1 MGGPMRSC
9 ILHPPNAH
17 ARPSGLST
25 VLCSLAWYV
34 VPPQRPALRYDGPR
48 CSFSTLR
55 SAVHGV
61 KETSGIACL
70 RCPLVR
76 NATIRN
82 RAKHRYRI
90 EGCNVNHCQPEPLY
104 DSFKLLVLRRHSVP
118 VFLYIAF
125 PECTQT
131 LWLCTSQGLC
141 GANAPPSPYRLGE
154 FSRLVLHECN
164 EPSSVRCL
172 KFRCNVRSMSLLP
185 LAYHLQGG

>member
-1 MGGPMRSC
+1 MGGPTRSC

-25 VLCSLAWYV
+25 DHRSLVGYV
-34 VPPQRPALRYDGPR
+34 VPPQRPALRYNGPQ

-55 SAVHGV
+55 STVHGV
-61 KETSGIACL
+61 KKTAGIACL

-90 EGCNVNHCQPEPLY
+90 KGRNVNHCLLEPLY
-104 DSFKLLVLRRHSVP
+104 DSFQLLALRRHSVP

-131 LWLCTSQGLC
+131 SW
-141 GANAPPSPYRLGE
+141 
-154 FSRLVLHECN
+154 
-164 EPSSVRCL
+164 
-172 KFRCNVRSMSLLP
+172 
-185 LAYHLQGG
+185 